1 MASPALPKY
10 SWRCQDKG
18 CRGNR
23 ISCHLW
29 CRRKDHRAFYPQ
41 KNVCLLLTRTKRKVK
56 ANLLFP
62 VKLLQKAAE
71 SIVLHCQEGTAVPVC
86 QHHVRTKFPAL
97 LMALG
102 SEPFVSQEKGSTTY
116 SHPGGAEGTF
126 SLRFKTFVLSDID
139 RHQGEE
145 QLSCEWLL
153 CHRHSSAL
161 GAQWRH
167 WTGRRDVWGCN
178 RRAPKAQKK
187 PNPLLQAFLACQVH

>member
-1 MASPALPKY
+1 MASPALAKY

-116 SHPGGAEGTF
+116 SHPGG
-126 SLRFKTFVLSDID
+126 L
-139 RHQGEE
+139 
-145 QLSCEWLL
+145 
-153 CHRHSSAL
+153 
-161 GAQWRH
+161 
-167 WTGRRDVWGCN
+167 
-178 RRAPKAQKK
+178 RAPSLCALK
-187 PNPLLQAFLACQVH
+187 PLCCQILTGTKERSSSPVSGSYVTGTALHWEHSGDSGLAGGMYGAAIEEPPKPRRSQILCYSLS